1 MKEQIKLLERF
12 HEAFGHPVSKQ
23 PVFLTEERM
32 VLRINLIQEEL
43 NELEE
48 SMLVNYTP
56 DIVKEICDLLV
67 VTFGTI
73 VELGIQD
80 IVEDAFAEVMRSNM
94 TKLGVDGKPIYREDG
109 KILKSP
115 LYEEADIARVLT
127 EARERMMK
135 SFDSDKVQD
144 NVANSF

>member
-1 MKEQIKLLERF
+1 M
-12 HEAFGHPVSKQ
+12 
-23 PVFLTEERM
+23 
-32 VLRINLIQEEL
+32 
-43 NELEE
+43 
-48 SMLVNYTP
+48 
-56 DIVKEICDLLV
+56 CDLLV

-94 TKLGVDGKPIYREDG
+94 TKLGVDGKPIYRQDG

-127 EARERMMK
+127 EARERMMRT
-135 SFDSDKVQD
+135 FDSEKVKD